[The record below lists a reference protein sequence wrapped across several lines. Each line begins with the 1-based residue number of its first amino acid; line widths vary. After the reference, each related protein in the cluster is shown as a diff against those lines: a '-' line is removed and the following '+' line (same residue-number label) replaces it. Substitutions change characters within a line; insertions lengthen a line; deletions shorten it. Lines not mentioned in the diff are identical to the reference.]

1 MVLVFLIFNFFINKI
16 PREGNWARKKIHTL
30 GNLALIWYQFYIFFF
45 HRLAVIMGLT
55 WITGLAAGF
64 VDLEP
69 VWYVFV
75 GLNTL
80 QGLFIFVAFTCNK
93 KVLFFFIYLYSCI
106 NFLSWMNHECRK
118 YFVWWRNHG
127 YWGISTL
134 KHFIPWTCIENPD
147 GVLFRNFILLQLF
160 DISSKMA

>member
-1 MVLVFLIFNFFINKI
+1 MLFRQSIMDRTHDFCPDQPGRNRMYQSWRVAKVLL
-16 PREGNWARKKIHTL
+16 WANGFGWI
-30 GNLALIWYQFYIFFF
+30 IWSQFCICF

-93 KVLFFFIYLYSCI
+93 KVLFFHLYSYI
-106 NFLSWMNHECRK
+106 NFLSWLNHECRK
-118 YFVWWRNHG
+118 YFEWWRNHG
-127 YWGISTL
+127 YFTVVVI
-134 KHFIPWTCIENPD
+134 
-147 GVLFRNFILLQLF
+147 GVFQH
-160 DISSKMA
+160 

>member
-1 MVLVFLIFNFFINKI
+1 MTELCWFSNKMALLVYFAVPFAGVMGLNIFLFVFSACMVYDTTRATSKMATCGPRTNF
-16 PREGNWARKKIHTL
+16 HL
-30 GNLALIWYQFYIFFF
+30 YL
-45 HRLAVIMGLT
+45 RLAVIMGLT

-93 KVLFFFIYLYSCI
+93 KVCKIL
-106 NFLSWMNHECRK
+106 
-118 YFVWWRNHG
+118 VWKNKIDPKLWP
-127 YWGISTL
+127 L
-134 KHFIPWTCIENPD
+134 KTSQPIMWQVF
-147 GVLFRNFILLQLF
+147 
-160 DISSKMA
+160 

>member
-1 MVLVFLIFNFFINKI
+1 MASA
-16 PREGNWARKKIHTL
+16 EY
-30 GNLALIWYQFYIFFF
+30 LIWYQLCIFF

-93 KVLFFFIYLYSCI
+93 KVLFFFHLYSYI
-106 NFLSWMNHECRK
+106 NFLSWLIHECKK
-118 YFVWWRNHG
+118 YFEWWRNHG

-134 KHFIPWTCIENPD
+134 KHFIPWICIENSWWCT
-147 GVLFRNFILLQLF
+147 VQKFYFVAIILIRF
-160 DISSKMA
+160 SSLIIL

>member
-1 MVLVFLIFNFFINKI
+1 
-16 PREGNWARKKIHTL
+16 
-30 GNLALIWYQFYIFFF
+30 
-45 HRLAVIMGLT
+45 MGLT

-93 KVLFFFIYLYSCI
+93 KVLFFFIYI
-106 NFLSWMNHECRK
+106 H
-118 YFVWWRNHG
+118 
-127 YWGISTL
+127 T
-134 KHFIPWTCIENPD
+134 
-147 GVLFRNFILLQLF
+147 
-160 DISSKMA
+160 

>member
-1 MVLVFLIFNFFINKI
+1 
-16 PREGNWARKKIHTL
+16 
-30 GNLALIWYQFYIFFF
+30 
-45 HRLAVIMGLT
+45 MGLT

-93 KVLFFFIYLYSCI
+93 KVFFFFFIYPIFMPKLP
-106 NFLSWMNHECRK
+106 FLNES
-118 YFVWWRNHG
+118 
-127 YWGISTL
+127 
-134 KHFIPWTCIENPD
+134 
-147 GVLFRNFILLQLF
+147 
-160 DISSKMA
+160 